1 MDKEI
6 IYLDLFSGIGG
17 FSSGLQRADFTFK
30 KHYFS
35 EIDKHATAVYKHQF
49 NNSIEL
55 GDIHNVK
62 GSEIER
68 PDIITFGFP
77 CQDLSIAGKGEGLS
91 GKRSGLF
98 FQAVRVIKETFPSVF
113 IFENVKGLLSSNK
126 GADFE
131 IVLQAIADIGLYECE
146 WQLVNTSWLLP
157 QNRERIYF
165 IGHLRTRSRAR
176 VFPIRES
183 DFESIEKQRSDAE
196 GEIASC
202 LQSPGNACGNY
213 KGMNAIQV
221 DKRKMH
227 LEGNIYPSKGENGNI
242 YNTGGISPT
251 IKSGETSTKGNG
263 GIGSN
268 NSPKIIVNSATKC
281 GYETAQEGNTVNFE
295 QPYSKTRKGRVGK
308 QKAQTLNTSNH
319 QGVIV
324 THDIQQIVK
333 VRKYDVD
340 VLGLQGLLKEH
351 KNITISNIAEKLNI
365 PKTKVEHWFRTDKCF
380 SIPDSNDWMGLKELL
395 NIDTDKYDKQI
406 MEFEEKLG
414 NFDMGNRAYD
424 ESGISPTL
432 LGAKKD
438 YNIIVKP
445 MRWVRSEKGKKL
457 RKESMDKG
465 KDYTPFSD
473 GSRELIESDEK
484 NVGCITNAVNKDCLV
499 SHEMKVANC
508 VTPDAYLTKGE
519 RKRDENG
526 KAVLTSMHER
536 RIRKLTETE
545 CERLQGFP
553 DNWTEYGNYNGETK
567 KLSKTQRYKQL
578 GNAVTVDIVEMIAK
592 RL

>member
-113 IFENVKGLLSSNK
+113 MFENVKGLLSSNK

-165 IGHLRTRSRAR
+165 IGHLRTRSKPR
-176 VFPIRES
+176 VFTIRES
-183 DFESIEKQRSDAE
+183 DKDFNQTRQQPRDGLLVKGLDH
-196 GEIASC
+196 
-202 LQSPGNACGNY
+202 NY
-213 KGMNAIQV
+213 HKGPDGKRTMIQ
-221 DKRKMH
+221 
-227 LEGNIYPSKGENGNI
+227 
-242 YNTGGISPT
+242 
-251 IKSGETSTKGNG
+251 
-263 GIGSN
+263 
-268 NSPKIIVNSATKC
+268 VNSATKC
-281 GYETAQEGNTVNFE
+281 GYETAQEGDTVNFE
-295 QPYSKTRKGRVGK
+295 QPYSETRKGRVGK

-445 MRWVRSEKGKKL
+445 VL
-457 RKESMDKG
+457 TPDRKEKRQNGRRFKEDGEPSFTLTGQDKHG
-465 KDYTPFSD
+465 VMISTRKSFD
-473 GSRELIESDEK
+473 GNEPDGRRAWRDHKTENEVPCLSSQMGTGGDNIPY
-484 NVGCITNAVNKDCLV
+484 VNKI
-499 SHEMKVANC
+499 
-508 VTPDAYLTKGE
+508 
-519 RKRDENG
+519 
-526 KAVLTSMHER
+526 R
-536 RIRKLTETE
+536 RLTETE